1 MRAFNDEDVIE
12 YAHHILA
19 LAKNETKIDPSKTY
33 LVSCNAHT
41 MKRFSK
47 SIVKYCLDTNVL
59 ISKDKHR
66 HACLC
71 FSLLLNSRDLE
82 MLTTCFTM
90 LCTIY
95 LSKNKNE
102 LYLKADSQVK
112 ALLDARPTDNEDLQ
126 VIIRYAY
133 QSYMMEQQHTAAST
147 EKSSVI
153 SDNETLGQATATQSV
168 EIEIDNNELESY
180 DQIIEVNDQEL
191 EICDRDHISSAS
203 DKNKSSTT
211 KIPDL
216 SDGKTIRDRSPFT
229 LIFEKIFEEVFNEIE
244 LLNEQNNNE
253 KNYKYNPGLIDFIL
267 KKFMPYAF
275 VWSSPAFQG
284 LEQTRMT
291 NGRGEKHNQFSKGIG
306 TRMAPANYSNQA
318 LVIANGSA
326 IQYKKD
332 LSNNNS
338 QQKKQASKA
347 IEDNDDI
354 YDCQETYYKVNSGV
368 AKPTTYQSSTLYKS
382 PDKKLL
388 KEKSAK
394 IKNATASNK
403 SKHIINYLISLKLT
417 IIFYFFLFFF

>member
-1 MRAFNDEDVIE
+1 
-12 YAHHILA
+12 
-19 LAKNETKIDPSKTY
+19 
-33 LVSCNAHT
+33 
-41 MKRFSK
+41 
-47 SIVKYCLDTNVL
+47 
-59 ISKDKHR
+59 
-66 HACLC
+66 
-71 FSLLLNSRDLE
+71 
-82 MLTTCFTM
+82 
-90 LCTIY
+90 
-95 LSKNKNE
+95 
-102 LYLKADSQVK
+102 
-112 ALLDARPTDNEDLQ
+112 
-126 VIIRYAY
+126 
-133 QSYMMEQQHTAAST
+133 
-147 EKSSVI
+147 
-153 SDNETLGQATATQSV
+153 
-168 EIEIDNNELESY
+168 
-180 DQIIEVNDQEL
+180 
-191 EICDRDHISSAS
+191 
-203 DKNKSSTT
+203 
-211 KIPDL
+211 
-216 SDGKTIRDRSPFT
+216 
-229 LIFEKIFEEVFNEIE
+229 
-244 LLNEQNNNE
+244 
-253 KNYKYNPGLIDFIL
+253 
-267 KKFMPYAF
+267 MPYAF

-417 IIFYFFLFFF
+417 IIFYFFLIFF